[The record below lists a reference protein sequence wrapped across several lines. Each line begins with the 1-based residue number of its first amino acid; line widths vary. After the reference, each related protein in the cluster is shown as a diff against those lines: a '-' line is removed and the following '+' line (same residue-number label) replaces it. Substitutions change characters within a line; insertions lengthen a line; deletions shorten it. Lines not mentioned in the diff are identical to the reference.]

1 MAPTRDQVLAV
12 VRGFVADS
20 FRDGRSEGLTPQ
32 TKLVTSGIVDSA
44 GVVHLVEFLERR
56 FGVTIAD
63 EEVGLDNFNT
73 LAAVV
78 ELVAG
83 KLGIAGAAPKAR
95 PAPTPRSVPL
105 PKKAPTRRRRRA
117 TG

>member
-20 FRDGRSEGLTPQ
+20 FRDGHSDGLTPQ
-32 TKLVTSGIVDSA
+32 TKLVTSGIIDSA

-73 LAAVV
+73 LAAIV

-83 KLGIAGAAPKAR
+83 KLGIDCAAPKAQPAAARR
-95 PAPTPRSVPL
+95 PAPV
-105 PKKAPTRRRRRA
+105 PKKVPTRRRRRA